1 MELKTLM
8 TPHTFAIIGCGRIAQ
23 RHAKHISTMGKLV
36 AVCDIR
42 AERADAFGATYGC
55 RTYSDLTTMLAAEQ
69 EVEVVSVC
77 TPNGLHA
84 EHSIAA
90 LEAGHHVLCEK
101 PMAISTRDCDRMI
114 DASLRTG
121 RHLFVVKQ
129 NRLNPP
135 VVAVKNALAMGKLG
149 RINNV
154 QLNCFWNRNAEYYK
168 ESDWKGGA
176 ELDGGTLYTQFSHFI
191 DLLLWMVGEVETFQ
205 YYDANFLH
213 RDLIDFEDSGV
224 VILRFL
230 NGALG
235 TINYTVNSFAKNM
248 EGSLTLFG
256 DKGTVKIGGQY
267 LNVLEY
273 QQFEDYC
280 IVGIKES
287 APANDYGHYQ
297 GSMSNHDLV
306 YKNILDVLDG
316 HSTIGVSGIEGRK
329 SVALI
334 EQLYRT
340 ARNADGR
347 TAYPA

>member
-1 MELKTLM
+1 MTIGPITPAVQQELDTLYM
-8 TPHTFAIIGCGRIAQ
+8 RG
-23 RHAKHISTMGKLV
+23 LN
-36 AVCDIR
+36 R
-42 AERADAFGATYGC
+42 AELLYMWAIR
-55 RTYSDLTTMLAAEQ
+55 
-69 EVEVVSVC
+69 VE
-77 TPNGLHA
+77 PNYFKAWH
-84 EHSIAA
+84 
-90 LEAGHHVLCEK
+90 
-101 PMAISTRDCDRMI
+101 
-114 DASLRTG
+114 
-121 RHLFVVKQ
+121 
-129 NRLNPP
+129 N
-135 VVAVKNALAMGKLG
+135 
-149 RINNV
+149 
-154 QLNCFWNRNAEYYK
+154 
-168 ESDWKGGA
+168 
-176 ELDGGTLYTQFSHFI
+176 
-191 DLLLWMVGEVETFQ
+191 
-205 YYDANFLH
+205 
-213 RDLIDFEDSGV
+213 
-224 VILRFL
+224 
-230 NGALG
+230 LG